1 MYASYSSSMPPKNAD
16 VFLTLNE
23 VMQRINVGKTF
34 IYKMIKRGM
43 FPPPAKLG
51 PRSVRWFERDVI
63 NWMES
68 RRKIQRAA

>member
-1 MYASYSSSMPPKNAD
+1 MHASNLSTPSVDAD

-23 VMQRINVGKTF
+23 VIHRINVGKTS
-34 IYKMIKRGM
+34 IYKMIKYGM

-51 PRSVRWFERDVI
+51 FRSVRWFERDVI

-68 RRKIQRAA
+68 RRKHQRAAA